1 MSRRIESDSYQR
13 WFIDENQL
21 SVSFNNWTAEIRP
34 IFVKNNSMFRWAVTF
49 LEGSGNKNVY
59 QIYCENIEDS
69 INLVERYKKIIH
81 FDELL
86 DALHV
91 DHN

>member
-21 SVSFNNWTAEIRP
+21 SVSFNNWSAEIRP
-34 IFVKNNSMFRWAVTF
+34 IFVKNNSGLRWAVTF
-49 LEGSGNKNVY
+49 LEGGGNKNVY
-59 QIYCENIEDS
+59 QMYCENIEDS
-69 INLVERYKKIIH
+69 INLIERYKKIIH

-86 DALHV
+86 DALHA

>member
-21 SVSFNNWTAEIRP
+21 SVSFNNWTAEIRL
-34 IFVKNNSMFRWAVTF
+34 IFVKNNSTFRWTVAF

-59 QIYCENIEDS
+59 QTYCENIEDS
-69 INLVERYKKIIH
+69 INLIERYKKNNT
-81 FDELL
+81 F
-86 DALHV
+86 
-91 DHN
+91 